1 MKEQYAV
8 FVIGDSGEY
17 EQRTIWLPLEE
28 AIENRERRG
37 KGTIF
42 KQVWDI
48 EHERQ
53 LCSKAL
59 TDVQQS

>member
-1 MKEQYAV
+1 MKEQYALFKEV
-8 FVIGDSGEY
+8 GDGDY
-17 EQRTIWLPLEE
+17 EQQTVWLSLEDTIKYK
-28 AIENRERRG
+28 ERG
-37 KGTIF
+37 YVIF

-48 EHERQ
+48 ENERQ

>member
-17 EQRTIWLPLEE
+17 EQRTIWLSLEE
-28 AIENRERRG
+28 ATKNRERRG

-59 TDVQQS
+59 TDV

>member
-1 MKEQYAV
+1 MKEQYALFKEV
-8 FVIGDSGEY
+8 GDGDY
-17 EQRTIWLPLEE
+17 EQQTVWLSLEDTIKYK
-28 AIENRERRG
+28 ERG
-37 KGTIF
+37 YVIF